1 MGFLSAVKNLQEV
14 NSIAFLG
21 KLCGF
26 LMTLLKVKAFFL
38 LSNIILLSIY
48 LLKKKKGGVLTFP
61 QSNKSSANHSE
72 ML

>member
-48 LLKKKKGGVLTFP
+48 LLKKKKVVC
-61 QSNKSSANHSE
+61 
-72 ML
+72 

>member
-48 LLKKKKGGVLTFP
+48 LLKKKRWC
-61 QSNKSSANHSE
+61 ANISPE
-72 ML
+72 QQEFS